1 MQIVSAQKA
10 SWKKVCAFVPQQM
23 SHFSP
28 ELSVS
33 VSVGGAS
40 TDSAVV
46 SQCSGSDEP
55 APQTEASPP
64 CPLPSK
70 STATAVTLSEAP
82 TTPSWTHLI
91 SASHSLRFY
100 CSHC

>member
-1 MQIVSAQKA
+1 
-10 SWKKVCAFVPQQM
+10 M

-70 STATAVTLSEAP
+70 STAYS
-82 TTPSWTHLI
+82 SDLI
-91 SASHSLRFY
+91 SGSYNSLLDSSDLYLTF
-100 CSHC
+100 SPFLLFPLLT